1 MKESFEL
8 NAVKDELNNLLTFDC
23 RGDAIGM
30 LSAILVCANRDNKV
44 SVHDIFELNHRHIDN
59 SWNWYGWTAE
69 DIIST
74 FISKSEDGVYRVN
87 LHFGLMKRLEWWP
100 SWNEISNNQIVKK
113 EVLNEKPKEP
123 KKCHEYHFNCDSSYH
138 MGYQKNGTPG
148 KNDYLTYSIHV
159 DTTNPYVY
167 YEIYNMADRIIHE
180 AQVKEEEEN

>member
-23 RGDAIGM
+23 RGAAIGM

-100 SWNEISNNQIVKK
+100 SWNEISNNPIVKK

-123 KKCHEYHFNCDSSYH
+123 KKHHEYSISSDSSYH
-138 MGYQKNGTPG
+138 ISHQKDGTVG
-148 KNDYLTYSIHV
+148 KNDYLSYSIHV
-159 DTTNPYVY
+159 DTTNPDVY
-167 YEIYNMADRIIHE
+167 HEIFDFAESLITE
-180 AQVKEEEEN
+180 AQNEEENN